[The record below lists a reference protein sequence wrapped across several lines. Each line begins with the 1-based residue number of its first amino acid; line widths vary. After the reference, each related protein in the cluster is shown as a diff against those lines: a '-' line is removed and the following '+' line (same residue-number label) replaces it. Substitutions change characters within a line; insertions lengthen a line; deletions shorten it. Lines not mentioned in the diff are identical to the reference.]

1 MDTSKLLQGPPA
13 VVYAGFEGGI
23 SISQKNLEQARS
35 KFLMDK
41 LTGKLPADLK
51 SGLA

>member
-1 MDTSKLLQGPPA
+1 MI
-13 VVYAGFEGGI
+13 YAGFEGGA

-41 LTGKLPADLK
+41 LTGKLPDEVRAAARSNLPPIE
-51 SGLA
+51 